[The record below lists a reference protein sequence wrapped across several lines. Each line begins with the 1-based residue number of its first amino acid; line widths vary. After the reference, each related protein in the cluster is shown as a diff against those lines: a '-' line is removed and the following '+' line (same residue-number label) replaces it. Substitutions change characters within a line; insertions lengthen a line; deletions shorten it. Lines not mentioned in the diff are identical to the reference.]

1 MEKTVERMMY
11 AARWLLAPIYIGLSL
26 ALLALTIKF
35 FQEVVHVLPHVL
47 DLSENDLILAILSF
61 IDMGL
66 VGGLLVM
73 VMFSGYENYVTFPQ
87 STSRRTR
94 SASPGSGSL
103 TRARSKTRWLRRSS
117 PFLRFTSSESSWAFR
132 RLRTTSSS
140 GT

>member
-73 VMFSGYENYVTFPQ
+73 VMFSGYENYVSSIDIEKDAERLSWLGKLDT
-87 STSRRTR
+87 
-94 SASPGSGSL
+94 GSL
-103 TRARSKTRWLRRSS
+103 KNKVAAAIVAIR
-117 PFLRFTSSESSWAFR
+117 RFTSSEFSWAFR
-132 RLRTTSSS
+132 RSRTTSSS